1 MLKKGFIDFAYIA
14 LPKVLAGSL
23 TLLFNIV
30 LLRYLSIEEF
40 GVYTLCVSAILL
52 TDAIIGSAIDM
63 GVLRLSPLYRSTNHI
78 RSINIEKA
86 ALSFKLFL
94 SLLVFSIVIFYANA
108 INLFLFDSVK
118 YMDAFFITFVAAIF
132 VLMFRSVLVHLQV
145 DEKFLMYG
153 KLDFIHIAIKYG
165 GIASLILLSKVTP
178 ENILLFF
185 VFGPGVAFVIG
196 LALNHKQLLGS
207 FAGQLSVFGELF
219 GYIKWY
225 LITFMIAA
233 AISRMD
239 IFLLTGLRNLTDV
252 GIFAGG
258 YVYAMIPELFGIY
271 LAIIISPKIMP
282 LYVAGDF
289 FLFYKKIQSILW
301 LTAISGYLVL
311 LFALQFIAPLLLP
324 PSFMAS
330 MDVMLGLFMGTLA
343 SMAIFPATVS
353 FIMFVK
359 PRFILWLD
367 LITFPILLLLYMK
380 YIPEYGAVGAAWVG
394 GISRLVKAVI
404 VQIVVLPYTR
414 VTTPITEEG
423 MKWDSAFDTDVAT
436 PRELP

>member
-330 MDVMLGLFMGTLA
+330 MDVMLGLFMGYEIELQKFRKGMLLRIERTL
-343 SMAIFPATVS
+343 
-353 FIMFVK
+353 K
-359 PRFILWLD
+359 
-367 LITFPILLLLYMK
+367 
-380 YIPEYGAVGAAWVG
+380 
-394 GISRLVKAVI
+394 
-404 VQIVVLPYTR
+404 
-414 VTTPITEEG
+414 
-423 MKWDSAFDTDVAT
+423 
-436 PRELP
+436 